1 MNDYIARYIYDVTKR
16 LDESMREDIKKELE
30 ANIYDMLGEDT
41 SEENIKKVLTELG
54 KPSKMAMNY
63 KTPRYLISPE
73 LFDDYIHVLVIVM
86 LVFAGIAFA
95 SGIIEAVMM
104 SGVEILAG
112 IMETIFGSMLNA
124 AFNGFAITTIIFAGI
139 ELYNKKTNPPFKVE
153 SLPKIPKVESKK
165 NLRFELIVESIFTIV
180 FGALF
185 VYALL
190 INYIDANIISDDLS
204 FVYSGAVLSG
214 WVPKLFV
221 PWFVSYLVLTI
232 VIKVFQF
239 KEGGFT
245 KRLAF
250 LYTILEMTSL
260 ILMSII
266 FTRPNAFNRT
276 LISEVSTAFN
286 TDFANNLSIGIRG
299 VVALVW
305 IITTIDLIVT
315 WYKLYHP
322 KTIKNKKTSGC

>member
-286 TDFANNLSIGIRG
+286 IDFANNLSIGIRG

-322 KTIKNKKTSGC
+322 KTIKNKKTSSC